1 MPLDSLGKSFGG
13 DVFSAFD
20 SLEKVHSL
28 NKLSLIDFVSLGI
41 SRQHPDRLIDPE
53 THSLRSGSRGS
64 GGNSLLSRELDRA
77 IERATKTNENGGT
90 FVGTLSESLAHGSK
104 LLTDLFSGSTDS
116 SRSNGSSLIDVVS
129 RSLGL
134 TSEPLPKESQ
144 GLLMDIFSSIG
155 SVASTATSAALQA
168 VKYQT
173 LTNPKVQLSL
183 AALAALAI
191 AYPKHEKMLR
201 NINISITAENK
212 PKTYVVGFGEEGQE
226 RRVALKIS
234 SGNPI
239 VFVPE
244 PGVKI
249 KDVNL
254 TNSFEA
260 SAAGSK
266 ASVGFTS
273 ILGFLNVFKY
283 YTKEKMT
290 VYNLIV
296 IDSSPASYLKNGPRI
311 TRVELSEGELL
322 QVIQVRASDA
332 KRVFNR
338 LEESEKSKG
347 SKGSKPSEADHVQLV
362 TVNVDEIKLAASTPN
377 EEKIFPLPAFDNKK
391 NEFIRLIAH
400 NN

>member
-1 MPLDSLGKSFGG
+1 MPLDSLGKSLGG

-20 SLEKVHSL
+20 SLEKVRSL
-28 NKLSLIDFVSLGI
+28 NHASLIDFVFLD
-41 SRQHPDRLIDPE
+41 RQHPDRLIDPE
-53 THSLRSGSRGS
+53 THSLRSDTRGSRG
-64 GGNSLLSRELDRA
+64 GHSLLSRELDIA
-77 IERATKTNENGGT
+77 IQRATKTNGENGL
-90 FVGTLSESLAHGSK
+90 FVGSLSDRLSQGSK
-104 LLTDLFSGSTDS
+104 ILTNLFSGSTDS
-116 SRSNGSSLIDVVS
+116 SRSNGSSFYDVVS
-129 RSLGL
+129 RSLGF
-134 TSEPLPKESQ
+134 SEPVPKESQ
-144 GLLMDIFSSIG
+144 GLLTDIFSSIG
-155 SVASTATSAALQA
+155 SLASTATSAALQI
-168 VKYQT
+168 VKSQT
-173 LTNPKVQLSL
+173 LKPEVQLTL

-201 NINISITAENK
+201 NINISITAENN
-212 PKTYVVGFGEEGQE
+212 PKTYVIGFGEENQE

-234 SGNPI
+234 SGHPI

-254 TNSFEA
+254 TKSFEA
-260 SAAGSK
+260 AAAGSRS
-266 ASVGFTS
+266 SVGFTS
-273 ILGFLNVFKY
+273 ILGFLNVFKFY
-283 YTKEKMT
+283 EKQKMT
-290 VYNLIV
+290 VYNVIV
-296 IDSSPASYLKNGPRI
+296 MDPSPASYLKNGPRI

-322 QVIQVRASDA
+322 QVIQVKASDA
-332 KRVFNR
+332 RKVFNR

-400 NN
+400 NS